1 MPEYDVATKA
11 ELVVD
16 VLEVMCTPDRLT
28 RLAEYAGHISTA
40 FEVNGLNTDQATELT
55 AAVIGGV
62 VRAMLEQ

>member
-16 VLEVMCTPDRLT
+16 VLEVMCTPERLT
-28 RLAEYAGHISTA
+28 RLAESAGHISTV
-40 FEVNGLNTDQATELT
+40 FEANGLNRDQATELT

-62 VRAMLEQ
+62 VRSMLDQ